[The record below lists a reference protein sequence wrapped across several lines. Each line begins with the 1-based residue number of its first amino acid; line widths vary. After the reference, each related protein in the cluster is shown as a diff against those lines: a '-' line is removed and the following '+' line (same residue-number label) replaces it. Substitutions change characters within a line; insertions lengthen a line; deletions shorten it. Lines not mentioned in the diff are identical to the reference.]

1 MTNPTTGM
9 LLSYRYRIEKQLGS
23 GGFGET
29 YLAQDEQLPGKP
41 QCVVKLLKP
50 FSQEPEVLTIA
61 RRLFDQEASVLQNLG
76 QHDQIPRLLAHFE
89 QDGEFYLVQEFV
101 EGEDLS
107 HQLVN
112 MDERKTISLL
122 VEILEVLQFVH
133 TSKVIHRDIKPS
145 NLMRRKKD
153 DKLVMI
159 DFGSVKEIRNQTTI
173 ETGQRT
179 ITVSIGSPG
188 YMPSEQAAGNP
199 RFCSDIYAVGVLG
212 IQALTRVTV
221 PESIPKD
228 PDTDELQWRGLVQTA
243 VSEGLERILNKMV
256 CAYFPYRY
264 QSAGEVLTD
273 LEGLS
278 GGNKPTT
285 AVSNP
290 KVMKPVATVLSN
302 LPVSQLRKPD
312 RGIPWKEW
320 KEWKSYLPVGVG
332 VLGLGMGLLLFN
344 LVRERTD

>member
-1 MTNPTTGM
+1 M

-61 RRLFDQEASVLQNLG
+61 RRLFDEEASVLQNLG

-153 DKLVMI
+153 SKLVMI

-199 RFCSDIYAVGVLG
+199 RFCSDIYAVGVIG
-212 IQALTRVTV
+212 I
-221 PESIPKD
+221 
-228 PDTDELQWRGLVQTA
+228 
-243 VSEGLERILNKMV
+243 
-256 CAYFPYRY
+256 
-264 QSAGEVLTD
+264 
-273 LEGLS
+273 
-278 GGNKPTT
+278 
-285 AVSNP
+285 
-290 KVMKPVATVLSN
+290 
-302 LPVSQLRKPD
+302 
-312 RGIPWKEW
+312 
-320 KEWKSYLPVGVG
+320 
-332 VLGLGMGLLLFN
+332 
-344 LVRERTD
+344 